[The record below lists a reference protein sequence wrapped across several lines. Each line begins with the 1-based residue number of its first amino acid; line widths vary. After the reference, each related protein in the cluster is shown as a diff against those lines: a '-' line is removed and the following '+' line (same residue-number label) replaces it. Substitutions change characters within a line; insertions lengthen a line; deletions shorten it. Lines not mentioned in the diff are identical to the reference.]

1 MGTVYLAEDHRLA
14 RHPCA
19 IKEMSPGQLS
29 PQDRSWATHAFQ
41 QEAQML
47 AKLNHAGLVRVSDYF
62 EEGGNWYLV
71 MDYVPGQTLEAWL
84 EQTPGRFL
92 PSPIAL
98 NYVEQLC
105 EVLDYLHHQQPPVVF
120 QTRRAMS

>member
-1 MGTVYLAEDHRLA
+1 MLTPNAWLQSRYQITRQLGTGGMGTVYLAEDHRLA

-19 IKEMSPGQLS
+19 IKEMSPSQLS

-47 AKLNHAGLVRVSDYF
+47 AKLNHTGLVRVSDYF

-84 EQTPGRFL
+84 E
-92 PSPIAL
+92 
-98 NYVEQLC
+98 
-105 EVLDYLHHQQPPVVF
+105 
-120 QTRRAMS
+120 